1 MRQLVTRWFPAS
13 PPNDLKSLKT
23 YLESDAC
30 SIGESVSSVEYSYNV
45 QPQIY
50 RQDPDGSIRQV
61 NPDSSL
67 SALGISSTSSTNN
80 MMASM
85 MNTSVFYQLPAS
97 DALYHSQYEVKA
109 GRWPENYNE
118 CVAVLGADGSITDYA
133 LYALG
138 LRDNAELDK
147 MIQQFAQNQ
156 NVDVPEDFKTYRY
169 SDFLG
174 RTFKLVNAADRYQY
188 DDAHSTWWTNR
199 TTRPSCRSLWPT
211 ARP

>member
-1 MRQLVTRWFPAS
+1 MS
-13 PPNDLKSLKT
+13 
-23 YLESDAC
+23 
-30 SIGESVSSVEYSYNV
+30 
-45 QPQIY
+45 PQIY

-67 SALGISSTSSTNN
+67 SALDISSTSSTNN

-97 DALYHSQYEVKA
+97 ATLYHSQYEVKA
-109 GRWPENYNE
+109 GRWPASYNE

-147 MIQQFAQNQ
+147 QIEDLDLSVRSYNCLTRASIHSVRQLDEFSENDLR
-156 NVDVPEDFKTYRY
+156 NIRIFGGKSSEDVKY
-169 SDFLG
+169 
-174 RTFKLVNAADRYQY
+174 KLE
-188 DDAHSTWWTNR
+188 SMGL
-199 TTRPSCRSLWPT
+199 SLK
-211 ARP
+211 A

>member
-1 MRQLVTRWFPAS
+1 
-13 PPNDLKSLKT
+13 
-23 YLESDAC
+23 
-30 SIGESVSSVEYSYNV
+30 
-45 QPQIY
+45 
-50 RQDPDGSIRQV
+50 
-61 NPDSSL
+61 
-67 SALGISSTSSTNN
+67 

-188 DDAHSTWWTNR
+188 DDAHSTWVDKSDDKAFLQELVANSETMTIVGVVQPR
-199 TTRPSCRSLWPT
+199 KTPPPPCCPPASPI
-211 ARP
+211 PPP

>member
-1 MRQLVTRWFPAS
+1 M
-13 PPNDLKSLKT
+13 
-23 YLESDAC
+23 
-30 SIGESVSSVEYSYNV
+30 
-45 QPQIY
+45 
-50 RQDPDGSIRQV
+50 

-97 DALYHSQYEVKA
+97 DALYHSQYEVRA

-169 SDFLG
+169 SDFLD
-174 RTFKLVNAADRYQY
+174 RTFKLPVRRCPQ
-188 DDAHSTWWTNR
+188 H
-199 TTRPSCRSLWPT
+199 LGG
-211 ARP
+211 